1 MRLIDAD
8 KLHNA
13 RLMAIRAYENANIF
27 NPKAIRENIK
37 PLLDIIVDTPT
48 INPDDL
54 VKHEEWISVK
64 DRLPEIK
71 RYGTSD
77 IVLAF
82 DKKHGKCFALRYK
95 TREGI
100 KWFCSGTEL
109 VDITHW
115 MPLPESPEE
124 EN

>member
-1 MRLIDAD
+1 MSDLIDKQALQTELLGLTICD
-8 KLHNA
+8 GYEKDYIHAIYDRIQNA
-13 RLMAIRAYENANIF
+13 
-27 NPKAIRENIK
+27 
-37 PLLDIIVDTPT
+37 PT
-48 INPDDL
+48 INSDDL
-54 VKHEEWISVK
+54 VKHGEWISVK

-115 MPLPESPEE
+115 MPLPESPEDE
-124 EN
+124 

>member
-13 RLMAIRAYENANIF
+13 RLRAIRAYENANIF

-54 VKHEEWISVK
+54 VKHGEWIEYINSIGKTQNFHVCSECGCEAPCNSAGIEK
-64 DRLPEIK
+64 LSKYCYNCGAKMDGKKEIK
-71 RYGTSD
+71 
-77 IVLAF
+77 
-82 DKKHGKCFALRYK
+82 
-95 TREGI
+95 
-100 KWFCSGTEL
+100 
-109 VDITHW
+109 
-115 MPLPESPEE
+115 
-124 EN
+124 